1 MGHFDYPGKFG
12 AVFAS
17 IPGPIF
23 AALYCPTKD
32 LISVKDRARVMY
44 AKDKEDW
51 VLIHST
57 TISGLKGR
65 IKQASMMKKR

>member
-1 MGHFDYPGKFG
+1 MVHFDYPGKFG

-32 LISVKDRARVMY
+32 LVSAFILPFFPFSTQYYFVHVVMF
-44 AKDKEDW
+44 AK
-51 VLIHST
+51 S
-57 TISGLKGR
+57 
-65 IKQASMMKKR
+65 